1 MKIGIVLQSNKPEH
15 IWNTFR
21 FANVSLKDG
30 HSVQI
35 VLMNEGVEAEDI
47 TDTHQFDISKKIE
60 EFKNTKG
67 VLLACETCLKI
78 RSKRESKICSV
89 TTMQDLLKMVENS
102 DKVLV
107 FG

>member
-1 MKIGIVLQSNKPEH
+1 MKIGIVLQSNRPEH
-15 IWNTFR
+15 VWNTFR
-21 FANVSLKDG
+21 FANTSLKAN

-35 VLMNEGVEAEDI
+35 VLMSEGVEAEDLS
-47 TDTHQFDISKKIE
+47 DTAEFDISKKIE
-60 EFKNTKG
+60 EFKNLKG

-78 RSKRESKICSV
+78 RSKGESKICPV
-89 TTMQDLLKMVENS
+89 TTMTDLLKMVETS

>member
-15 IWNTFR
+15 VWNTFR
-21 FANVSLKDG
+21 FAITSLKAG
-30 HSVQI
+30 HLVEL
-35 VLMNEGVEAEDI
+35 VLMSEGVEVEDLPDTAE
-47 TDTHQFDISKKIE
+47 FDISKKIE
-60 EFKNTKG
+60 EFKNLKG

-78 RSKRESKICSV
+78 RSKGESKICPL
-89 TTMQDLLKMVENS
+89 TTMKDLVKIVETS